1 MIAVGKLHKT
11 YLKCSAVVFKYI
23 ASTNIT
29 HKPDV
34 CLKHDMIGHSNA
46 HFDSKIKS

>member
-29 HKPDV
+29 HKPEV
-34 CLKHDMIGHSNA
+34 CFYTIWLGIL
-46 HFDSKIKS
+46 